1 MESLQRAVVLAQHL
15 GGDAVRL
22 GDQAQKQML
31 CACIVLFAVFGSAL
45 GKPDRLLRVWGIVF
59 SHIEC

>member
-31 CACIVLFAVFGSAL
+31 CACIVLFAVFGAL
-45 GKPDRLLRVWGIVF
+45 LASRIASCAFGV
-59 SHIEC
+59 